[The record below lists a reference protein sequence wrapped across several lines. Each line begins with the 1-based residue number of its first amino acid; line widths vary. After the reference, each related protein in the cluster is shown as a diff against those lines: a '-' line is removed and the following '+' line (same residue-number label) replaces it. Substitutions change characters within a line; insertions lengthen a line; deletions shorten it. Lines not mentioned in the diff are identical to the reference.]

1 MEKLQFYT
9 NSIFDQLR
17 QRTDTLADQ
26 AVSVLAKNPSFISE
40 INSWKLIP
48 EQLPRDFSIELKE
61 FFEFYHEKE
70 KEFSESDLRPA
81 QDFFEEKGDIYLAM
95 LGFYS
100 LPYCYAFAD
109 GAQVLVRSNRILDQI
124 GERLGETA
132 SFVLEIFKP
141 GAFSKQDEAYLI
153 CAKVRLIHA
162 FSRYFIRHYSKDW
175 DLAFGQPVNQED
187 MLGTN
192 LAFSHIV
199 LRGLGKMNSSA
210 TEKEYESV
218 LTYWKWIGELM
229 GIDTHYWPITTKEAF
244 ELDKLIRKRHLKSS
258 HAGQK
263 LVNALLQFYQKTIP
277 DPLLNSQAESI
288 LSFFLGLEA
297 SEALSLKSNLKVP
310 GEIIGLVFNYA
321 GRKNFAA
328 KKGYT
333 ALRKNLQTQQMTQFG
348 KVLQIR
354 LPELKR
360 T

>member
-9 NSIFDQLR
+9 NSVFDQLR
-17 QRTDTLADQ
+17 QRQDPLADQ
-26 AVSVLAKNPSFISE
+26 AVLALVQTPSLISS
-40 INSWKLIP
+40 INSWKIIP
-48 EQLPRDFSIELKE
+48 DKLTQDFPAELKS
-61 FFEFYHEKE
+61 FFDFYLEKA
-70 KEFSESDLRPA
+70 KEYSEPELRPA
-81 QDFFEEKGDIYLAM
+81 QDFFEEKGDLYLAM

-132 SFVLEIFKP
+132 SFVLEIFRP
-141 GAFSKQDEAYLI
+141 GAFSIQDSAYLI

-162 FSRYFIRHYSKDW
+162 FSRYFISQYAKDW
-175 DLAFGQPVNQED
+175 DLAYGQPVNQED

-199 LRGLGKMNSSA
+199 LRGLGKMGA
-210 TEKEYESV
+210 TPSEKEYESV
-218 LTYWKWIGELM
+218 LIYWKWIGKLI
-229 GIDTHYWPITTKEAF
+229 GIDTQYWPTSTKEAF

-258 HAGQK
+258 EAGQR
-263 LVNALLQFYQKTIP
+263 LVAGLLHFYQKTIP
-277 DPLLNSQAESI
+277 DPVLNSQAEGI
-288 LSFFLGLEA
+288 LSFFLGKEA
-297 SEALSLKSNLKVP
+297 SEALALKPVLKVP
-310 GEIIGLVFNYA
+310 GEILGLVFNFS
-321 GRKNFAA
+321 GRKNFGG

-333 ALRKNLQTQQMTQFG
+333 ALKKNLTGQQMVQFG
-348 KVLQIR
+348 RVLEIR

>member
-9 NSIFDQLR
+9 NSVFDQLR
-17 QRTDTLADQ
+17 QRQDSLADQ
-26 AVSVLAKNPSFISE
+26 AVSVLVKNPALISE
-40 INSWKLIP
+40 INSWQVIP
-48 EQLPRDFSIELKE
+48 EHLPIEFPKELDDF
-61 FFEFYHEKE
+61 FGFYVEKVGRY
-70 KEFSESDLRPA
+70 SEAQLRPA
-81 QDFFEEKGDIYLAM
+81 QDFFEEKGDLYLAM

-132 SFVLEIFKP
+132 SYILEIFKP

-153 CAKVRLIHA
+153 CANVRLIHA
-162 FSRYFIRHYSKDW
+162 FSRYFIQLYAKDW

-199 LRGLGKMNSSA
+199 MRGLGKMGLSA
-210 TEKEYESV
+210 TEKQYESI
-218 LTYWKWIGELM
+218 LIYWKWIGELM
-229 GIDTHYWPITTKEAF
+229 GIETKFWPTTTKEAF

-258 HAGQK
+258 EAGQR
-263 LVNALLQFYQKTIP
+263 LVNGLLQFYQKTIP
-277 DPLLNSQAESI
+277 DPVLNAQAESI
-288 LSFFLGLEA
+288 LSFFLGQEA
-297 SEALSLKSNLKVP
+297 SQALNLKSGIKVP
-310 GEIIGLVFNYA
+310 GEILGLVFNYS
-321 GRKNFAA
+321 GRKNFGG
-328 KKGYT
+328 KKGY
-333 ALRKNLQTQQMTQFG
+333 AGLKKNLQTQQMTQFG
-348 KVLQIR
+348 KVLKIQ

>member
-9 NSIFDQLR
+9 NSVFDQLR
-17 QRTDTLADQ
+17 KRQDTLADQ
-26 AVSVLAKNPSFISE
+26 AVFSLVQNPSLITE
-40 INSWKLIP
+40 INSWNVIP
-48 EQLPRDFSIELKE
+48 EDLPKEFPAELKA
-61 FFEFYHEKE
+61 FFTFYLDKAQEYD
-70 KEFSESDLRPA
+70 ESDLRPA
-81 QDFFEEKGDIYLAM
+81 QNFFEEKGDLYLAM

-132 SFVLEIFKP
+132 SFVLEIFRP
-141 GAFSKQDEAYLI
+141 GAFSVQDQAYLV

-162 FSRYFIRHYSKDW
+162 FSRYFILNYAKDW

-199 LRGLGKMNSSA
+199 LRGLAKMGAAPS
-210 TEKEYESV
+210 EKEYESV
-218 LTYWKWIGELM
+218 LSYWKWIGELM
-229 GIDTHYWPITTKEAF
+229 GIESQYWPTTTKEAF

-258 HAGQK
+258 EAGQR
-263 LVNALLQFYQKTIP
+263 LVKGLLQFYQKTIP
-277 DPLLNSQAESI
+277 DPVLNAQAEGI
-288 LSFFLGLEA
+288 LSFFLGQEA
-297 SEALSLKSNLKVP
+297 SEALNLKPGIKVP
-310 GEIIGLVFNYA
+310 GEILGLVFNFA
-321 GRKNFAA
+321 GRKNFGG
-328 KKGYT
+328 KKGYK
-333 ALRKNLQTQQMTQFG
+333 ALRKNLHTQQQAQFG
-348 KVLQIR
+348 RVLEIK